1 MIRKKK
7 KTLANKDIRTG
18 RFAHN
23 QYVDRR
29 SILDQVYSDS
39 LISQSPFRGLL
50 RFILI
55 IGVLYVINHT
65 LVSTN
70 ILFNPSIVPT
80 SNLRQANYY
89 DKLLSNGR
97 SSFDLFVFLDFLC
110 PLYAHVTKKSFIN
123 LKFTVPFS
131 CTNSSSRE
139 HL

>member
-65 LVSTN
+65 LVSTD
-70 ILFNPSIVPT
+70 ILLNPSIVPT
-80 SNLRQANYY
+80 SNLRKANHY
-89 DKLLSNGR
+89 DKLLSNDR
-97 SSFDLFVFLDFLC
+97 SSFNLFVFLDFLC
-110 PLYAHVTKKSFIN
+110 PLYTHVKS
-123 LKFTVPFS
+123 T
-131 CTNSSSRE
+131 R
-139 HL
+139 